1 MRVQVR
7 MCARDQIQA
16 SARVYSR
23 VDLRERAH
31 IWAYALHIYARLFSA
46 VLRGFLLLGGVLVF
60 LAVMDSLGV
69 LLGWLV
75 CLLWWGAGLWFSCGV
90 VCGRDLFPPS
100 YVRGAGGGCAVHLWG
115 RVCATCVH
123 IRMCVHIGVLVRA
136 LVLVHKRP
144 NLCTCSPVRMPPRSC
159 GCVRVRARWRPYNI
173 LSPPE
178 TFLSNFYGSGVMTRV
193 VSTDVQNRYPY
204 NKTPPDKRRVF
215 LVAVIREACEKF

>member
-1 MRVQVR
+1 M
-7 MCARDQIQA
+7 
-16 SARVYSR
+16 
-23 VDLRERAH
+23 
-31 IWAYALHIYARLFSA
+31 
-46 VLRGFLLLGGVLVF
+46 

-75 CLLWWGAGLWFSCGV
+75 RLQWWGVGLRFSCGV
-90 VCGRDLFPPS
+90 VCGRDLFPPLL
-100 YVRGAGGGCAVHLWG
+100 YGG
-115 RVCATCVH
+115 RV
-123 IRMCVHIGVLVRA
+123 GVLSGAPMGAWCAPVGAYEPVCIPA
-136 LVLVHKRP
+136 LPCAWCACVHKRP
-144 NLCTCSPVRMPPRSC
+144 NLCTCSPVCTPPRSC

-193 VSTDVQNRYPY
+193 VSTDVPNRYPY